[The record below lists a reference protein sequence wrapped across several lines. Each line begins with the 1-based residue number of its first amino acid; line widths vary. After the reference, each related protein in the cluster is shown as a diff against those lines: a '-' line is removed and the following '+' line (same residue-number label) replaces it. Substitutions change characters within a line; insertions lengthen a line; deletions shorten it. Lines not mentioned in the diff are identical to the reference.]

1 MKSFR
6 SWIAWHPTM
15 AATSDGDGAPRQG
28 WSLRARLLI
37 FVSIALWPIAGGD
50 PRPVRGLLP
59 GEFPVRWSID
69 GNVLYTALP
78 EEGRRAMQLARV
90 DLATGKRTVWKNL
103 VPADAVGATR
113 IGNPMV
119 SPDGSAYA
127 YTYGSHVSDLY
138 LVEGLK

>member
-1 MKSFR
+1 MREKNWLSYGVILIVSFFLVADLFFHPGR
-6 SWIAWHPTM
+6 SITFDGHIHITTIAQFHN
-15 AATSDGDGAPRQG
+15 
-28 WSLRARLLI
+28 
-37 FVSIALWPIAGGD
+37 ALKD
-50 PRPVRGLLP
+50 

-138 LVEGLK
+138 LVDGLK